1 MSSVMT
7 MYILRFYDNICRY
20 KLMNNL
26 IRRYKLIGPKRLLLT
41 MITSLGLTR
50 SMFTRE
56 KKNSG
61 TRLRSK
67 RWLQSAVM

>member
-7 MYILRFYDNICRY
+7 TYILRFYDNIRRY

-26 IRRYKLIGPKRLLLT
+26 IRRYKLIEPKLLT
-41 MITSLGLTR
+41 TITLRGLTR

-61 TRLRSK
+61 TRLCSK